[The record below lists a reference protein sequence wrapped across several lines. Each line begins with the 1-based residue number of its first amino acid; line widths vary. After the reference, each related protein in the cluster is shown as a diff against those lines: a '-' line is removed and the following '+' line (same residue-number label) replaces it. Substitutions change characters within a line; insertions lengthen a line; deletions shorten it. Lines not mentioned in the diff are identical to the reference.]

1 MLSIVISGDMHYDL
15 KTESIDRNNDIFDAN
30 MQVIEYCLELK
41 NKGNKV
47 IHINAGDVF
56 HGTRPRAETIAAVI
70 SANNILEENEIETHI
85 ISGNHDVI
93 DQVGRTSAL
102 EPILA
107 IGYKFINIY
116 HDIQKI
122 KLSDSVYLIT
132 LPHISRA
139 KAVENGFDNVQNY
152 IEAKCSEIEE
162 TLSKGDTNI
171 VISHLS
177 LSGAKIGSEEFMIKG
192 THEEFPEC
200 LKNSKKID
208 YIFNGH
214 YHKAQL
220 IENPNGAP
228 IIVVGN
234 IQRNDF
240 GERFDEK
247 SFFVL
252 SLEE

>member
-15 KTESIDRNNDIFDAN
+15 KTESIDRNDDIFNAN
-30 MQVIEYCLELK
+30 MQIIEHCLELK

-56 HGTRPRAETIAAVI
+56 HGTRPRAETIATVI

-93 DQVGRTSAL
+93 DQAGRTSAL

-122 KLSDSVYLIT
+122 KLSNNVYLIT

-139 KAVENGFDNVQNY
+139 KAVENGFNNAQEY
-152 IEAKCSEIEE
+152 IESKSEEIEKS
-162 TLSKGDTNI
+162 LLKNDTNI
-171 VISHLS
+171 IISHLS

-192 THEEFPEC
+192 NHEDFPEC
-200 LKNSKKID
+200 LKNSKKIK

-214 YHKAQL
+214 YHKAQI
-220 IENPNGAP
+220 IENANGAP
-228 IIVVGN
+228 IIVTGN

-247 SFFVL
+247 CIFVL
-252 SLEE
+252 ELEE